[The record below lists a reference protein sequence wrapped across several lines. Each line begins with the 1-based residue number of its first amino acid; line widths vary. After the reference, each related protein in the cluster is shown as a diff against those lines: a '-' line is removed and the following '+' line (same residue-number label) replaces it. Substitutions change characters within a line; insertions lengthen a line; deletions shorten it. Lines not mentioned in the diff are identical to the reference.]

1 MAIIRTVLPSP
12 PIRMRPKAV
21 GPSAKKNLGFAPIRV
36 EVEFVEGLSTDQA
49 VNKIS
54 QFSNPQV
61 ILWYIG
67 CRGLR
72 ETGMHFYRDFLISP
86 ILESTAATLWLVDLT
101 AWSAFSDPRCSI
113 DKVSSCCSVIEKIGN
128 HRIKCI
134 RSAEILK
141 KIQEISPKT
150 LVNYLGKALRR
161 NFISESSKHFPKK
174 NILIKEIFPPNCS
187 VISNWY
193 NRDASESY
201 SVFQY
206 LEGCLLVDEIF
217 TQKICN
223 NRETTEIQ
231 IIFTLPND
239 EIKYYKDEKNS
250 FQKDILFLI
259 SKRCEDLNIKN
270 VHLRIKFLAFKYGSS
285 LLDRPY
291 NAPGKTINGH
301 NLSNAD
307 ILGHSTNES
316 LDLSE
321 DLVHAF

>member
-1 MAIIRTVLPSP
+1 MAIARTVLPSP
-12 PIRMRPKAV
+12 SIRTRPKPV
-21 GPSAKKNLGFAPIRV
+21 GPGAKRTLGFAPFRV
-36 EVEFVEGLSTDQA
+36 EVEFVEGLSTHQV

-54 QFSNPQV
+54 QLSNPQV

-113 DKVSSCCSVIEKIGN
+113 DKVSSCCSVIEKIAN

-141 KIQEISPKT
+141 RIQKISPKT
-150 LVNYLGKALRR
+150 LADYFGKALRR

-174 NILIKEIFPPNCS
+174 NILIKDIFPPNYS

-193 NRDASESY
+193 DRDVSESY

-217 TQKICN
+217 TQQISN
-223 NRETTEIQ
+223 NRETAELQ

-239 EIKYYKDEKNS
+239 EIKYYKDNKNS
-250 FQKDILFLI
+250 FQKDISFLI
-259 SKRCEDLNIKN
+259 TKRCDNLNIKN
-270 VHLRIKFLAFKYGSS
+270 VHLSIKFMTFKYGSS
-285 LLDRPY
+285 LLERPY
-291 NAPGKTINGH
+291 NAPGKIINGH
-301 NLSNAD
+301 NLSSAD